1 MIDNKNKL
9 FAITIVLVIS
19 SVIIISNVPNSYA
32 HASVTKSDPAALSS
46 LSTSP
51 SKVDV
56 YFSDPIDIKYSQVK
70 VLDSDGKQIQEND
83 QHYINNNQN
92 TLSVSLPSNLPNGIY
107 TIATKVLDQTDG
119 HVTEDVFAFGV
130 GQEVP
135 KNVTN
140 NLASNYQEIS
150 IPEAIARFP
159 SLLGQIIVAGIASSS
174 LWLWSP
180 ISRIPRFKDSILH
193 TRIKVDNAMAKMAVI
208 GSIIILTSGF
218 AMIIVQAF
226 AINASILDAISTRF
240 GNMWI
245 LRMITASALLGLS
258 FVMYQKTKSTP
269 TIIPRA
275 YTVSLLALSF
285 SVLWTTSLI
294 SHGAATG
301 QIIPLLLDFCHNV
314 FASLWI
320 GGIIYLAFIVMP
332 QIKQITDANLSIS
345 TISLLIPRFTIL
357 VVAVL
362 GAVVITGPFLLYVLE
377 NNLALTVS
385 SFYGKI
391 LIIKL
396 SLAAAMI
403 AFGGYHQVFV
413 SNRAHATISKGVIKN
428 TTIQTMTDV
437 KPIISRF
444 DTSIKI
450 EVLIGIALIASV
462 ALLVDSGLPSSEFQN
477 QLQSLQ
483 SNVFAFTTIS
493 NSNIQGFTQTGFI
506 ENGSRIVMTI
516 SPFATGSNDFTISFL
531 DSDKNPIDMK
541 SVQLKLTPTD
551 SEIGSSTI
559 DTNKTDIE
567 TFTTNAAFG
576 FPGNWNV
583 RVEGV
588 QNKENSLNLL
598 YSYNMFVKPK
608 LSNLQ
613 VDLKEYKTPGN
624 SSTPRYPAYDISRNK
639 IWVGDTTPNSGKI
652 LDFDLG
658 TKKYTEHKIEGLNS
672 IVYSALDSHNTLW
685 YIDYTRKIL
694 GNYNPDDN
702 SNKEYPIPDQGIL
715 TNMAIDKND
724 TIWIS
729 STHLDT
735 FAAEMLKF
743 NINTTKFDSIKL
755 PDKSDPLGMTI
766 DNTAGKIWIA
776 EGIGKI
782 ASLDISNNKV
792 TEFAP
797 SGNYTMDGPTAIIID
812 SQTGKLYISEH
823 VGHAISVFDPL
834 LKSFKKIQLDP
845 NPDNLPYGMA
855 FDKYHNLW
863 VAQHTIDKISIIDT
877 RTGEVIEKNIPSSN
891 TWVQWL
897 TSDSQG
903 NIIMEEE
910 KANATAIATIS
921 SGPTQNDL
929 QNNQIS
935 ASVIPRFGFDYVQ
948 VAAPSIAGLL
958 VIVAL
963 FYCKGAI
970 DLKRITK
977 QVQETF

>member
-531 DSDKNPIDMK
+531 DSDKKPIDMK